1 VVEADDHPR
10 RAEVG
15 APERLGGCPGQEVG
29 LAVGVAAEVKNK
41 LSVVDVVGESVQL
54 KKAGTTYKGLCPFH
68 GEKTPSFTVTPAR
81 DSWKCFGCGE
91 GGDIFSF
98 VMKRD
103 SLTFPEALKVL
114 AAKAGV
120 ELDERT
126 SREDARKAR
135 LRDVMESAV
144 AFYHAVLTGS
154 KTGSAAL
161 DYLRGRG
168 FTDETIAKHQLGWAP
183 GGWDTLTRQLAAKR
197 NIRPE
202 ELVEVGLAQPRQ
214 SARGGVYDR
223 FRERVIFPIRDTNG
237 SAVGLGG
244 RILGA
249 ATDDGR
255 DHGPKYLNS
264 PATPLFDKS
273 RTLYLIDKA
282 KGPIRKSTQAVIV
295 EGYTDALMAHQ
306 AGFDNVVAS
315 LGTALTPGQI
325 GLLTRYAKRIA
336 LAYDVDAAGE
346 KAGTFGATALE
357 ALIGQLAAADTG
369 VELDEVRVVRLPDG
383 KDPDEVVRETPDRW
397 REEVRTAQPIVDY
410 LIDFHARQVDLK
422 TPGGKARFIDAIAPT
437 LRAIPN
443 PVMRDA
449 YLQKIHAVSGIEERS
464 VLEILHRR
472 PAPGSGAAAGRI
484 TADAVLAS
492 ADALPVDQILRAI
505 TPVEEELLRLLL
517 LAPDQQARAADE
529 IGPDQLPSTPARE
542 LFRAIVL
549 QRAPDDHGVRPPFS
563 MSALMAGLDD
573 ETRATAQAILAK
585 PSPDLALVAS
595 ERIVYAV
602 DRCLLQ
608 LERIKLDE
616 RADWVGGELLA
627 AESRGDRDGVGQ
639 LIKLQLANN
648 EARRSVDRQIE
659 QATVLVRT

>member
-1 VVEADDHPR
+1 
-10 RAEVG
+10 
-15 APERLGGCPGQEVG
+15 
-29 LAVGVAAEVKNK
+29 LAVGVAAEVKSK
-41 LSVVDVVGESVQL
+41 LSVVDVVGETVQL

-68 GEKTPSFTVTPAR
+68 GEKTPSFTVTPGR
-81 DSWKCFGCGE
+81 ESWKCFGCGE

-103 SLTFPEALKVL
+103 GLSFPEALKVL

-120 ELDERT
+120 EIDERT
-126 SREDARKAR
+126 TREDARKKR
-135 LRDVMESAV
+135 LRDVLESAI

-154 KTGSAAL
+154 KVGKRAL
-161 DYLRGRG
+161 DYLHDRG
-168 FTDETIAKHQLGWAP
+168 FTDETITRHQLGWAP
-183 GGWDTLTRQLAAKR
+183 GGWDTLARQLASR
-197 NIRPE
+197 RDVRGE

-223 FRERVIFPIRDTNG
+223 FRERVIFPIRDANG
-237 SAVGLGG
+237 SPVGLGG
-244 RILGA
+244 RLLEGE
-249 ATDDGR
+249 
-255 DHGPKYLNS
+255 GPKYLNS

-282 KGPIRKSTQAVIV
+282 KGPIRKGGQAVIV

-315 LGTALTPGQI
+315 LGTALTPGQVA
-325 GLLTRYAKRIA
+325 LLTRYAKKIA

-383 KDPDEVVRETPDRW
+383 KDPDEVVRETPDLW

-410 LIDFHARQVDLK
+410 LIDFHGRQVDLK
-422 TPGGKARFIDAIAPT
+422 TPGGKARFVDAIAPT

-449 YLQKIHAVSGIEERS
+449 YLQAIHTRSGIEERS
-464 VLEILHRR
+464 ILEVLHQR
-472 PAPGSGAAAGRI
+472 PAAADHVAGRI

-492 ADALPVDQILRAI
+492 ADALPVDQILRSI

-517 LAPDQQARAADE
+517 LAPEQQLRAVDE

-549 QRAPDDHGVRPPFS
+549 QRAPNDQGIHPPFS

-573 ETRATAQAILAK
+573 ETRATAQAILAR
-585 PSPDLALVAS
+585 PSPDLAVVAS

-608 LERIKLDE
+608 LEKQRLEE
-616 RADWVGGELLA
+616 RADWVGGEILA
-627 AESRGDRDGVGQ
+627 AESRGERDTVGQ
-639 LIKLQLANN
+639 LLVLQRQNN
-648 EARRSVDRQIE
+648 ESRRSVDRQIE
-659 QATVLVRT
+659 QATVLVRA

>member
-1 VVEADDHPR
+1 
-10 RAEVG
+10 
-15 APERLGGCPGQEVG
+15 
-29 LAVGVAAEVKNK
+29 LAVGVAAEVKSK
-41 LSVVDVVGESVQL
+41 LSVVDVVGETVQL

-103 SLTFPEALKVL
+103 GLSFPEALKVL

-126 SREDARKAR
+126 TREDARKKR
-135 LRDVMESAV
+135 LRDVLESAI

-154 KTGSAAL
+154 KMGSAAL
-161 DYLRGRG
+161 EYLHERG
-168 FTDETIAKHQLGWAP
+168 FSDETIAKHQLGWAP
-183 GGWDTLTRQLAAKR
+183 GGWDTLARQLASR
-197 NIRPE
+197 RDIRGE

-214 SARGGVYDR
+214 SGRGGVYDR
-223 FRERVIFPIRDTNG
+223 FRERVIFPIRDANG
-237 SAVGLGG
+237 SPVGLGG
-244 RILGA
+244 RLLPESDRTASGA
-249 ATDDGR
+249 LNGR
-255 DHGPKYLNS
+255 GLREDRGDAPASHRSDGPKYLNS

-273 RTLYLIDKA
+273 RTLYLVDKA
-282 KGPIRKSTQAVIV
+282 KGPIRKSGQAVIV

-315 LGTALTPGQI
+315 LGTALTPGQVA
-325 GLLTRYAKRIA
+325 LLTRYAKKIA

-422 TPGGKARFIDAIAPT
+422 TPGGKARFVDAIAPT

-449 YLQKIHAVSGIEERS
+449 YLQAIHTRSGIEERS
-464 VLEILHRR
+464 ILEVLHRR
-472 PAPGSGAAAGRI
+472 PAPSEHATGRI

-492 ADALPVDQILRAI
+492 ADALPVDQILRSI
-505 TPVEEELLRLLL
+505 TPVEEELLRLLM
-517 LAPDQQARAADE
+517 LAPEQQLRAVDE
-529 IGPDQLPSTPARE
+529 LGPDQLPSTPARE

-549 QRAPDDHGVRPPFS
+549 QRAPNDQGIRPPFS

-573 ETRATAQAILAK
+573 ETRATAQAILAR
-585 PSPDLALVAS
+585 PAPDLGLVAS

-608 LERIKLDE
+608 LERQRLDE
-616 RADWVGGELLA
+616 RADWVGGEILA
-627 AESRGDRDGVGQ
+627 AESRGEREAVGQ
-639 LIKLQLANN
+639 LLVLQRQNN

-659 QATVLVRT
+659 QATVLVRA

>member
-1 VVEADDHPR
+1 M
-10 RAEVG
+10 
-15 APERLGGCPGQEVG
+15 
-29 LAVGVAAEVKNK
+29 AVGVAAEVKNK
-41 LSVVDVVGESVQL
+41 LSVVDVVGETVQL

-103 SLTFPEALKVL
+103 SLSFPEALKVL

-126 SREDARKAR
+126 TREDARKKR
-135 LRDVMESAV
+135 LRDVLESAI

-154 KTGSAAL
+154 KTGAAGARL
-161 DYLRGRG
+161 PPRPRLHRRDDREVPARLRAGR
-168 FTDETIAKHQLGWAP
+168 LGHARRGSSP
-183 GGWDTLTRQLAAKR
+183 RKR
-197 NIRPE
+197 NVRAD

-214 SARGGVYDR
+214 SGRGGVYDR
-223 FRERVIFPIRDTNG
+223 FRERVIFPIRDANG
-237 SAVGLGG
+237 VAG
-244 RILGA
+244 RARRADPRVA
-249 ATDDGR
+249 ADDGG

-282 KGPIRKSTQAVIV
+282 KGPIRKCGQAVIV

-315 LGTALTPGQI
+315 LGTALTPGP
-325 GLLTRYAKRIA
+325 GRRCSPATRRRSRSPTTSTRPARRP
-336 LAYDVDAAGE
+336 GRS
-346 KAGTFGATALE
+346 GRQALE
-357 ALIGQLAAADTG
+357 SLIGQLAAADTG

-422 TPGGKARFIDAIAPT
+422 TPGGKARFVDAIVPT

-449 YLQKIHAVSGIEERS
+449 YLQTIHRVSGVEERS
-464 VLEILHRR
+464 VLEVLHRR
-472 PAPGSGAAAGRI
+472 PAPRRHVAGPDHRRRRPRLGRRAAGRPDPRARSRRSRRSCSGCCCSPR
-484 TADAVLAS
+484 TSSSARPTRSAPTSCPRRRPAS
-492 ADALPVDQILRAI
+492 CSGRSSCSAPPNDQGI
-505 TPVEEELLRLLL
+505 
-517 LAPDQQARAADE
+517 
-529 IGPDQLPSTPARE
+529 
-542 LFRAIVL
+542 
-549 QRAPDDHGVRPPFS
+549 RPPFS

-595 ERIVYAV
+595 ERIAYAV

-608 LERIKLDE
+608 LERL
-616 RADWVGGELLA
+616 R
-627 AESRGDRDGVGQ
+627 
-639 LIKLQLANN
+639 
-648 EARRSVDRQIE
+648 ARRAGRLGRRRAPRRRGPRRPRDRRP
-659 QATVLVRT
+659 ARRPSSARTTKPVGRWIARSNKPPCWSAHDTEPARPSTRRH

>member
-1 VVEADDHPR
+1 M
-10 RAEVG
+10 
-15 APERLGGCPGQEVG
+15 
-29 LAVGVAAEVKNK
+29 AVGIAAEVKGK
-41 LSVVDVVGESVQL
+41 LSVIDVVGESVQL

-68 GEKTPSFTVTPAR
+68 GEKTPSFTVTPGR
-81 DSWKCFGCGE
+81 ETWKCFGCGE
-91 GGDIFSF
+91 GGDIFTF

-103 SLTFPEALKVL
+103 GLSFPEALKAL
-114 AAKAGV
+114 ASKAGV

-126 SREDARKAR
+126 TREDARKRR
-135 LRDVMESAV
+135 LRDVLESAI

-154 KTGSAAL
+154 KTGRPAL
-161 DYLRGRG
+161 DYLRDRG
-168 FTDETIAKHQLGWAP
+168 FSDATIARHQLGFAP
-183 GGWDTLTRQLAAKR
+183 GGWDTLARQLAAKR
-197 NIRPE
+197 DVRPD

-214 SARGGVYDR
+214 SGRGGVYDR
-223 FRERVIFPIRDTNG
+223 FRERVIFPIRDANG
-237 SAVGLGG
+237 GPVGLGG
-244 RILGA
+244 RILA
-249 ATDDGR
+249 AAADDGR

-282 KGPIRKSTQAVIV
+282 KGPIRKTGQAVIV

-315 LGTALTPGQI
+315 LGTALTPGQVA
-325 GLLTRYAKRIA
+325 LLTRYAKRIA

-357 ALIGQLAAADTG
+357 GLIGQLAVADTG

-383 KDPDEVVRETPDRW
+383 RDPDEVVRETPDRW

-422 TPGGKARFIDAIAPT
+422 TPGGKARFVDAIAPT

-449 YLQKIHAVSGIEERS
+449 YLQTIHAVSGIEERS
-464 VLEILHRR
+464 VLEVLHRR
-472 PAPGSGAAAGRI
+472 PAGHDAATGRI

-492 ADALPVDQILRAI
+492 ADALPVDRILAAI
-505 TPVEEELLRLLL
+505 TPVEEEFLRLLL
-517 LAPDQQARAADE
+517 LAPDQQARAVDE
-529 IGPDQLPSTPARE
+529 VGPDQLPSEPARE
-542 LFRAIVL
+542 LFRALVL

-563 MSALMAGLDD
+563 MSALLAGLD
-573 ETRATAQAILAK
+573 ESTRELAQAILAR
-585 PSPDLALVAS
+585 PSPDLAALTT
-595 ERIVYAV
+595 ERIMYAV

-608 LERIKLDE
+608 LERRKLDE
-616 RADWVGGELLA
+616 RADWVAGELLA
-627 AESRGDRDGVGQ
+627 AEGRGDRDSVGR
-639 LIKLQLANN
+639 LVALQLQNN

>member
-1 VVEADDHPR
+1 
-10 RAEVG
+10 
-15 APERLGGCPGQEVG
+15 
-29 LAVGVAAEVKNK
+29 LAVGVAAEVKSK
-41 LSVVDVVGESVQL
+41 LSVVDVVGETVQL
-54 KKAGTTYKGLCPFH
+54 KKAGSTFKGLCPFH

-103 SLTFPEALKVL
+103 NLTFPEALKVL

-120 ELDERT
+120 EIDERT
-126 SREDARKAR
+126 TREDARKAR
-135 LRDVMESAV
+135 LRDVMESAI

-154 KTGSAAL
+154 KTGQPAL

-168 FTDETIAKHQLGWAP
+168 FTDATIATYQLGYAP
-183 GGWDTLTRQLAAKR
+183 GGWDTLARTLAAKR
-197 NIRPE
+197 QVRADD
-202 ELVEVGLAQPRQ
+202 LVEVGLAQPRQ

-223 FRERVIFPIRDTNG
+223 FRERVIFPIRDASG
-237 SAVGLGG
+237 GAVGLGG
-244 RILGA
+244 RILGN

-273 RTLYLIDKA
+273 RTLYLIDRA
-282 KGPIRKSTQAVIV
+282 KGPIRKGGQAVIV

-315 LGTALTPGQI
+315 LGTALTPGQVA
-325 GLLTRYAKRIA
+325 LLTRYATKIA

-346 KAGTFGATALE
+346 KAGTFGAQALE
-357 ALIGQLAAADTG
+357 SLIGQLAVADTG

-410 LIDFHARQVDLK
+410 LIDQHARAFDLK
-422 TPGGKARFIDAIAPT
+422 TPGGKTRFVNAIVPT
-437 LRAIPN
+437 LRAIPD

-449 YLQKIHAVSGIEERS
+449 YLQTIHRISGVEERT
-464 VLEILHRR
+464 VLEVLHQR
-472 PAPGSGAAAGRI
+472 PDHVAVQGRI
-484 TADAVLAS
+484 TADAVIGA
-492 ADALPVDQILRAI
+492 ADALPVDRILAAI
-505 TPVEEELLRLLL
+505 TPVEEELLRLILL
-517 LAPDQQARAADE
+517 VPEQQLRASDE

-542 LFRAIVL
+542 LFRAIIV
-549 QRAPDDHGVRPPFS
+549 QREANVQGVHPPFS

-573 ETRATAQAILAK
+573 EIRALAQAILAR
-585 PSPDLALVAS
+585 PSPDLARITA
-595 ERIVYAV
+595 ERITYAV
-602 DRCLLQ
+602 DRCLLR
-608 LERIKLDE
+608 LERIRLDE
-616 RADWVGGELLA
+616 RADWVGAELLA
-627 AESRGDRDGVGQ
+627 AESRGERDVVSR
-639 LIKLQLANN
+639 LIDLQRQTN
-648 EARRSVDRQIE
+648 EARRAIDRQIE
-659 QATVLVRT
+659 QATVLVRA